1 MRGLLA
7 TAALLIVVAPAAAA
21 TGELRLAIVSSAAP
35 NLVVRGV
42 SFRPQERVR
51 VRVVGQKTTT
61 AAVTA
66 SVAGAFR
73 VRLAKPPLLACGRLV
88 IRAIGSRG
96 SLVTLRFGPSEC
108 NPPGDLNG

>member
-7 TAALLIVVAPAAAA
+7 TAALLIVVAPAAA
-21 TGELRLAIVSSAAP
+21 TGKPRLAIVSSVAP

-73 VRLAKPPLLACGRLV
+73 VRLAKPPPLACGRLV
-88 IRAIGSRG
+88 IRAVGSRG
-96 SLVTLRFGPSEC
+96 SLVTLRFGPPEC